1 MIDSSIE
8 ARLREY
14 CEKNHIAYSVLLKD
28 HGLIQFA
35 TEQSPWNKA
44 VRAAVIADQ
53 RHRNQFLLLAMNE
66 IRILCEN
73 NNIDHVFLKGIPVGQ
88 ELYDPK
94 ELRTTRDVDILVRY
108 EDVKRLVGCLKEKG
122 YSFSDNGV
130 PLEDPLV
137 RIRNCHH
144 HLRAMGKS
152 YKIEGE
158 ALLIEVEIHVFP
170 FARGYDLLGH
180 TRTDLTYTDIVLAR
194 KRSIELDGNPFAI
207 PSITDNALILMMHMI
222 SHMCLDL
229 VLFLYVKKPFQYQ
242 SVLPMIIDLARI
254 VEIYGKRIDIE
265 ELIRMAKQLD
275 QTYELLFADH
285 LLRCYFDLNLLDGIR
300 VDPTNNP
307 TTPLSTVCSL
317 LQEINPVTLL
327 FPDHLQDELSLT
339 AIQHVTPSD
348 NAFDTTGIHVRLTEK
363 YIALIL
369 EEPVENSLFG
379 VDFYYLSENRHLK
392 TDSYVIEL
400 QEESVRFLRDN
411 GFRQIWGPEFYG
423 QSSEKELRSN
433 YSVVYEKA
441 RGKSEYIIPWPNDT
455 SVEMSSPSSKFA
467 IRQISEIN
475 PFLNKNYSE

>member
-28 HGLIQFA
+28 HGLIQFS

-108 EDVKRLVGCLKEKG
+108 EDVKHLVECLKEKG
-122 YSFSDNGV
+122 LSFIDNEM
-130 PLEDPLV
+130 PLVDPLV

-144 HLRAMGKS
+144 HLRAMGKC

-158 ALLIEVEIHVFP
+158 VLYIEVEIHVFP

-180 TRTDLTYTDIVLAR
+180 TRSDLSYTDIVLAR
-194 KRSIELDGNPFAI
+194 KRSIDLDGNSFAI

-300 VDPTNNP
+300 VDPANNP

-317 LQEINPVTLL
+317 LKEINPVTLL

-339 AIQHVTPSD
+339 AIQHITASD
-348 NAFDTTGIHVRLTEK
+348 SVFEAAGVHVELTGKH
-363 YIALIL
+363 IALTL
-369 EEPVENSLFG
+369 EEPVEDSLFG
-379 VDFYYLSENRHLK
+379 IVFYSLNENRHLK
-392 TDSYVIEL
+392 TDCYVIEL
-400 QEESVRFLRDN
+400 QEKSVRFLRDN